1 MNKQKS
7 IYLYLK
13 GKKAW
18 NIWAIRLLRR
28 KQTLIKMG
36 KWDIT
41 TEFDFEKNCYHTRG
55 LNEVTQAWLDRAF
68 VDFSKIEFAGGDT
81 CSNKAKAR
89 RRLDEKYVQERKI
102 PVEGINI
109 DFRGFIFP
117 GDVRFDQAIFNG
129 IALFNT
135 ADFYGTAW
143 FSDAKFKEAAKFEDV
158 LFRGYAGFHQ
168 TEFGSFSTFEKSKF
182 YKSSNFEAITAAK
195 TFALERTKFINEVPS
210 FKDADFKQTPR
221 ITDLKVLPAPGK
233 SVFSPRIRNSV
244 KQSTKD
250 SRRRRSFFLRDLV
263 WTEWAMNR
271 LKHSIKQT
279 INVRRNRDDELN
291 FRSLRHLAREAGD
304 QQRERAFYAGEI
316 RSRRHLKDKLK
327 DLPAGFLRYCYGA
340 AYELTSN
347 FGRSLTRPVICWLAL
362 FYGFSYVYLANSPAL
377 MSGKCQN
384 EESMTTLQAAQTISL
399 NNALFFI
406 HEGYSD
412 KVGQAH
418 SCLNNYVQIEHK
430 YFRKPKAA
438 SKDQTRLHSQV
449 EDNDEITTASI
460 GQSMNKTYK
469 KSNITFLALI
479 QLLLQFSMIA
489 MFILGVR
496 NHLKMK

>member
-41 TEFDFEKNCYHTRG
+41 TEFDFEKNCYNTRG

-89 RRLDEKYVQERKI
+89 RRLDEKYIQEGKI

-117 GDVRFDQAIFNG
+117 ADVRFDQTIFNG
-129 IALFNT
+129 IALFNQ
-135 ADFYGTAW
+135 ADFHGTAW

-158 LFRGYAGFHQ
+158 LFRAYAGFHQ
-168 TEFGSFSTFEKSKF
+168 TEFGSFATFENSKF

-195 TFALERTKFINEVPS
+195 TFALNCTKFINEVPS

-221 ITDLKVLPAPGK
+221 ITDLKVLPAPEK

-244 KQSTKD
+244 KHSTKD
-250 SRRRRSFFLRDLV
+250 SRRRRTFFLRDLV

-271 LKHSIKQT
+271 IKHSIKQT
-279 INVRRNRDDELN
+279 INSRRNRDDELN

-304 QQRERAFYAGEI
+304 QQRERAFYAGEM
-316 RSRRHLKDKLK
+316 RSRRHLKDRLK

-347 FGRSLTRPVICWLAL
+347 FGRSLTRPVICWVAL
-362 FYGFSYVYLANSPAL
+362 FYGFSYIYLASSPAL

-418 SCLNNYVQIEHK
+418 GCLNNYVQIEHK
-430 YFRKPKAA
+430 YFRKPKAV
-438 SKDQTRLHSQV
+438 SKDQSRLHSLN
-449 EDNDEITTASI
+449 DDDEIYTASI
-460 GQSMNKTYK
+460 DNASNKTHE
-469 KSNITFLALI
+469 KSNITFIAVL
-479 QLLLQFSMIA
+479 QLFLQFSMIA